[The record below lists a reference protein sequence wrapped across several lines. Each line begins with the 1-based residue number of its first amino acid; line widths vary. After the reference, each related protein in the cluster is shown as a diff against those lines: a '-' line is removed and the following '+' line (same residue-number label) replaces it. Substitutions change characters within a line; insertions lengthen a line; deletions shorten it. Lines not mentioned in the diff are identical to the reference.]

1 MKVTSHFLGN
11 EAAPVDNT
19 MSVISFM
26 YGPIMTHLAEIGA
39 PDGIEPE
46 VILLDHLPQDLES
59 LDDDEFSQV
68 FEEAC
73 VMVLNVSPYEHVA
86 FRTVDRVQVES
97 VDIPELKRIFG
108 INKDLQI
115 GIQLPSPETVS
126 SIAHPGGKVTM
137 PLMVDA
143 FA

>member
-26 YGPIMTHLAEIGA
+26 YGPIMTHLAEVGA

-73 VMVLNVSPYEHVA
+73 VMVLNVSPYEHIA
-86 FRTVDRVQVES
+86 FRTIDRVRVEPA
-97 VDIPELKRIFG
+97 DIPEIKNVFG
-108 INKDLQI
+108 INNGPRI
-115 GIQLPSPETVS
+115 GTQLPSPETVS
-126 SIAHPGGKVTM
+126 SVAHSDGKVTM
-137 PLMVDA
+137 PLMSDA